1 MWRKRIYQVYMMF
14 HISDCK
20 VVDLLRRRSFMYSFF
35 CSGRLMT
42 MMMMMM
48 TMMTTTTMNRMSAV
62 SCPVFLGEYS
72 STPHQVLVVWVFFC
86 GSCLPGLSIRWK
98 FSGVCEKYE
107 GWIFVEDDRGGLVM
121 IRRELVRTRK
131 CSSNLLFFTLPT

>member
-1 MWRKRIYQVYMMF
+1 MV
-14 HISDCK
+14 
-20 VVDLLRRRSFMYSFF
+20 
-35 CSGRLMT
+35 
-42 MMMMMM
+42 MMMM
-48 TMMTTTTMNRMSAV
+48 TMMTTTMNRMSAV

-72 STPHQVLVVWVFFC
+72 STAHQVLVVWVFFC
-86 GSCLPGLSIRWK
+86 GSCLPELSIRWK

-131 CSSNLLFFTLPT
+131 CSSNLLFFTLVYLRYVSKPRYGSLAFPTTSVPACLHVPTSCLTYY

>member
-1 MWRKRIYQVYMMF
+1 MV
-14 HISDCK
+14 
-20 VVDLLRRRSFMYSFF
+20 
-35 CSGRLMT
+35 
-42 MMMMMM
+42 MMMMM

-72 STPHQVLVVWVFFC
+72 STPHQVLVVWGFFC

-107 GWIFVEDDRGGLVM
+107 GRMFVEDDRGGLVM

-131 CSSNLLFFTLPT
+131 CSSNLLFFTLPKVPKYT